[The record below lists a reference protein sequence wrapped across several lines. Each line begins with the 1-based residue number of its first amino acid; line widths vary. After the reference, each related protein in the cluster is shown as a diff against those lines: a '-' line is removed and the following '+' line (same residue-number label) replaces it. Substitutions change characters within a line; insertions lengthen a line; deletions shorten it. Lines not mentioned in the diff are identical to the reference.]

1 MKGIIYLEDGTIYKG
16 KGFGY
21 KGTKVGEV
29 VFNTAMTGYQK
40 TLTDPSY
47 REQIITMTYPLVG
60 NYGINDTDNESEG
73 IHAFGLIAKDICFKP
88 SNWKCMKNIDE
99 WLKEEKVPGVYDIDT
114 RELTRKIRNSGTM
127 KCLITTEE
135 LSLDVLKNIMA
146 DVKLGVDQMKTAGTD
161 DIKTLT
167 AVEGKFKVA
176 VIDLGVKKSILKE
189 LNNRGCDLTIFPY
202 GSTCSDILSI
212 NPNGIFITN
221 GPGDPKAATKTIEEV
236 AKLMEKDLPIFGICM
251 GHQILALASGG
262 STFKLKYGHRGC
274 NHGVFDKNTGRSYI
288 TSQNHGYSVNGES
301 IILKGLEITHLNL
314 NDGTV
319 EGMQHISKPI
329 FSVQFHP
336 ESSPGPNDTGYLFD
350 KFIALMEGEKEN
362 AKKQ

>member
-21 KGTKVGEV
+21 EGTKVGEI
-29 VFNTAMTGYQK
+29 VFNTGMTGYQK

-47 REQIITMTYPLVG
+47 KEQIITMTYPLMG

-73 IHAFGLIAKDICFKP
+73 IHAFGMITKDICYKTT
-88 SNWKCMKNIDE
+88 NWKCKKNIDE
-99 WLKEEKVPGVYDIDT
+99 WLKDEKVPGVYDIDT
-114 RELTRKIRNSGTM
+114 REITRKIRSRGTM
-127 KCLITTEE
+127 KCLITTED
-135 LSLDVLKNIMA
+135 LSLDSMKKIMGA
-146 DVKLGVDQMKTAGTD
+146 VELNVDQMKTAGTEEV
-161 DIKTLT
+161 ISLPASKC
-167 AVEGKFKVA
+167 KFKVA

-189 LNNRGCDLTIFPY
+189 LNGRGCDLTIFPY
-202 GSTCSDILSI
+202 GSPCSDILSI
-212 NPNGIFITN
+212 NPDGIFITN
-221 GPGDPKAATKTIEEV
+221 GPGDPKAATETIKEV
-236 AKLMEKDLPIFGICM
+236 AKLIEKDLPVFGICM
-251 GHQILALASGG
+251 GHQILALALGG
-262 STFKLKYGHRGC
+262 NTFKLKYGHRGC

-288 TSQNHGYSVNGES
+288 TSQNHGYSVKGES

-350 KFIALMEGEKEN
+350 KFIALMEGGKN
-362 AKKQ
+362 